1 MDDNQGSPTVKSEV
15 LTGGEEVTFNAHQ
28 LLTYDYEREIQILER
43 DIRQQKESSVNAK
56 TAITFEQLR
65 KIHNL
70 GKLLGPQKEL
80 FFDRICRAADIQRA
94 SLKNRLKQNKE
105 VKSLAIVL
113 TLESSLFYVIL
124 HVIILLQKFEP
135 PTLTSYRGC
144 YQEPSTP
151 NENASCFMTPHWQQ
165 ITQLNSANEDFD
177 RKLNYLSP
185 PTLNSL
191 VQVSAIE
198 APRTPSS
205 STAELAPVLRP
216 GSVSEDEMK
225 LPAERSLDLMQL
237 GFSFEE
243 VKQIAD
249 LFDQYKEIIKPHNP
263 GLTLNQALSQFAN
276 LISISVPENLRLL
289 AHTFNLLE
297 MGYTRQEVAR
307 LLAKERRRPPMD
319 VTDVDMKSKRIRT
332 NSGTETNG
340 ETYVAQE
347 TNGNQSD
354 DEVPTS

>member
-1 MDDNQGSPTVKSEV
+1 MDDSQGSPTVKSEL
-15 LTGGEEVTFNAHQ
+15 LTGEDAPFSAHQ
-28 LLTYDYEREIQILER
+28 LLTYDCEREIQILER

-105 VKSLAIVL
+105 
-113 TLESSLFYVIL
+113 
-124 HVIILLQKFEP
+124 KFEP
-135 PTLTSYRGC
+135 PTLTPYRSC
-144 YQEPSTP
+144 YQEPGTP
-151 NENASCFMTPHWQQ
+151 SEAAPCLMTPHWQQ
-165 ITQLNSANEDFD
+165 IGQFNGGEEFE
-177 RKLNYLSP
+177 RKLNYLST
-185 PTLNSL
+185 PTLHSL
-191 VQVSAIE
+191 VQVSTTE

-216 GSVSEDEMK
+216 SSVSEEELK

-263 GLTLNQALSQFAN
+263 GLTLNQAMTQFAN
-276 LISISVPENLRLL
+276 LISISVPENLKLI

-297 MGYTRQEVAR
+297 MGYSRQEVAR
-307 LLAKERRRPPMD
+307 LLARERRRPTMD
-319 VTDVDMKSKRIRT
+319 VIEMDMKPKRSRT
-332 NSGTETNG
+332 ASIGETNG
-340 ETYVAQE
+340 EAAHE

-354 DEVPTS
+354 DEV

>member
-105 VKSLAIVL
+105 
-113 TLESSLFYVIL
+113 
-124 HVIILLQKFEP
+124 KFEP

-205 STAELAPVLRP
+205 STAELAPLLRP